1 MSQKN
6 VEIVRRSF
14 GSFTSGDVE
23 AALSI
28 FDADVEWRTAADEP
42 DTQVYRGHDGVRR
55 LVEAWGELWE
65 AGFEATAEPQEF
77 IDAGAHVIVPVVAR
91 TRGRGSGVEV
101 EIRETYLFTFSGDK
115 VIRVHEFRTKQEA
128 LEAADL
134 SE

>member
-1 MSQKN
+1 MSQEN
-6 VEIVRRSF
+6 VEVIRSGL
-14 GSFTSGDVE
+14 GSFMSGEVE

-28 FDADVEWRTAADEP
+28 FDADVEWHTAADEP

-55 LVEAWGELWE
+55 LVEAWGDLWE

-77 IDAGAHVIVPVVAR
+77 IDAGAQVIVPVLAH

-101 EIRETYLFTFSGDK
+101 EIEETYLFTFSGDK

-128 LEAADL
+128 LEAAEL
-134 SE
+134 AE